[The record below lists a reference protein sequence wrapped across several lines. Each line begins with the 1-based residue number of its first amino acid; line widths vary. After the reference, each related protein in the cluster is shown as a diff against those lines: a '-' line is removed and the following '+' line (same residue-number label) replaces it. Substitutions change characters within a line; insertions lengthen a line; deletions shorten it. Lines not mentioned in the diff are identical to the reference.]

1 MSKVRPMAEPDG
13 VASSHLTTTLFVVSF
28 LLGLIAQALF

>member
-1 MSKVRPMAEPDG
+1 MSKVRPMADQNG
-13 VASSHLTTTLFVVSF
+13 VAPSHLTTTLFVVSF

>member
-1 MSKVRPMAEPDG
+1 MSKVRPMADPDG
-13 VASSHLTTTLFVVSF
+13 DAPRHLTTTLFVVSF